1 VKDLVISKFKRESKG
16 CMPIKNYCFI
26 FVNCYLIW
34 LSIY

>member
-1 VKDLVISKFKRESKG
+1 
-16 CMPIKNYCFI
+16 MPMKNYCFI